1 MELAMPEEL
10 SHEQIHNLVVKIKE
24 KHPLVFA
31 EIVDVY
37 KLGSFQKLLI
47 LDNLLMDHPDL
58 YCTFFEQK
66 PER

>member
-1 MELAMPEEL
+1 MELAIPEEL
-10 SHEQIHNLVVKIKE
+10 SHEQIHNLVVMIKE
-24 KHPLVFA
+24 RHPRVFA
-31 EIVDVY
+31 EIVDIG

-58 YCTFFEQK
+58 YCSFFEQK